1 MSEALNL
8 LAAPFAACLL
18 MTLMLGYMGLHVLKR
33 DIIFVD
39 IALAQFA
46 AVGAIAAHFTLGVHA
61 DSLTALV
68 LAWGVT
74 LIASAFY
81 TLTRHFVPQIS
92 LEAVIGI
99 SYTAAAS
106 AAIFLI
112 AKGSS
117 GHTHIQQM
125 LTGNLLWVQWKNIV
139 LNGIV
144 FALAGLIFWLCH
156 RPLRRMSENYG
167 TATRKGFAM
176 MAWDFVFYAMCGAVI
191 TVAVRMTGVLV
202 VFCYLIIPA
211 TVSALFA
218 NTWLQRLLIVAATG
232 AAASVAGL
240 TFAYFLDFSAGGSA
254 SLFLGIAVAVSALVA
269 RVSRRYQNAPPV
281 IRTSKT

>member
-1 MSEALNL
+1 MNEALNL

-33 DIIFVD
+33 DVIFVD

-46 AVGAIAAHFTLGVHA
+46 AVGAIAAHFMLGVHA
-61 DSLTALV
+61 DSPAALA
-68 LAWGVT
+68 LAWGAT
-74 LIASAFY
+74 IIASAFY
-81 TLTRHFVPQIS
+81 TLTRHFVPQIR

-99 SYTAAAS
+99 SYAAAAS
-106 AAIFLI
+106 AAMFLI

-125 LTGNLLWVQWKNIV
+125 LAGNLLWVQWKDIA
-139 LNGIV
+139 LSSAV
-144 FALAGLIFWLCH
+144 FALAGLIFWICR
-156 RPLRRMSENYG
+156 RPLHRISDNYETAARR
-167 TATRKGFAM
+167 GFDM
-176 MAWDFVFYAMCGAVI
+176 MAWDFVFYALCGAVI

-218 NTWLQRLLIVAATG
+218 SAWFHRLLIVAATG
-232 AAASVAGL
+232 AVASVAGL
-240 TFAYFLDFSAGGSA
+240 TFAYTLDFSAGGSV
-254 SLFLGIAVAVSALVA
+254 SLFLGLAVAGSALVA
-269 RVSRRYQNAPPV
+269 HARRRY
-281 IRTSKT
+281 

>member
-1 MSEALNL
+1 MSEVLNL

-18 MTLMLGYMGLHVLKR
+18 MTVMLGYMGLHVLKR
-33 DIIFVD
+33 DVIFVD

-61 DSLTALV
+61 DSLTALA

-81 TLTRHFVPQIS
+81 TLTRHFIPQIP

-99 SYTAAAS
+99 SYAAAAS
-106 AAIFLI
+106 AAMFLI

-125 LTGNLLWVQWKNIV
+125 LTGNLLWVQWKDIA
-139 LNGIV
+139 LNSIV
-144 FALAGLIFWLCH
+144 FALAGLIFWICH
-156 RPLRRMSENYG
+156 RPLHQISDNYK
-167 TATRKGFAM
+167 TDARKGFGM

-211 TVSALFA
+211 TVSAMFA
-218 NTWLQRLLIVAATG
+218 NTWLQRLMIVAATG

-240 TFAYFLDFSAGGSA
+240 TFAYILDFSAGGSV
-254 SLFLGIAVAVSALVA
+254 SLFLGLAVAGAALVA
-269 RVSRRYQNAPPV
+269 HARQRHQKRLIA
-281 IRTSKT
+281 R